1 MKPKP
6 RPRGKPL
13 KRTPEQLDKVSQI
26 TQSDQDYAKALVQR
40 ASPALAALLKA
51 KEVEDK
57 KT

>member
-1 MKPKP
+1 
-6 RPRGKPL
+6 
-13 KRTPEQLDKVSQI
+13 VSQI